1 MRRSKAKKN
10 IITSLILQIVTIIC
24 GLILPRLIIK
34 TYGSATNGLIN
45 SITQFLSYIALL
57 DSGFGLVV
65 KSLLYKPISEKNDRE
80 IKKIL
85 HATNKFFSNIAFIFL
100 VYIIILCTIY
110 PLIVKNQ
117 FDYLFIISLI
127 IVLSISTISEYF
139 IGITYSIYIQ
149 ASQENYIISTIQIVT
164 TILNTIISAILIK
177 LNFSIQIV
185 KLITMALF
193 AIRPFLLKEYVKRKY
208 KLNIN
213 HKEKSNYIIKQKW
226 DGLAQHIAFVV
237 HSNTDIAILSIF
249 STMKEVSV
257 YSVYLLII
265 NGIKKLVE
273 SFSNGI
279 DASWGD
285 MIAKKEHN
293 NLIDKFELYEYL
305 YHTFSTV
312 IFTCTL
318 LLITPFV
325 HVYTKDIT
333 DYNYIRVCFG
343 YIIVMAE
350 FLWAIR
356 LPYSSLVSASGK
368 FKETRNGAIIEAV
381 LNIIISMIL
390 VYKFGIIG
398 VAIGTLISMTI
409 RTIEFIIFTS
419 RKVLDRNVTK
429 PFLHLISII
438 VTTIICYAIFHII
451 DFKYPNSYISWIKEG
466 VIVSIYVGI
475 IVVITNMIMF
485 RKETKRILNIAAR
498 TIKKYINI

>member
-1 MRRSKAKKN
+1 M
-10 IITSLILQIVTIIC
+10 
-24 GLILPRLIIK
+24 
-34 TYGSATNGLIN
+34 
-45 SITQFLSYIALL
+45 
-57 DSGFGLVV
+57 
-65 KSLLYKPISEKNDRE
+65 
-80 IKKIL
+80 
-85 HATNKFFSNIAFIFL
+85 
-100 VYIIILCTIY
+100 
-110 PLIVKNQ
+110 
-117 FDYLFIISLI
+117 
-127 IVLSISTISEYF
+127 
-139 IGITYSIYIQ
+139 
-149 ASQENYIISTIQIVT
+149 
-164 TILNTIISAILIK
+164 
-177 LNFSIQIV
+177 
-185 KLITMALF
+185 
-193 AIRPFLLKEYVKRKY
+193 
-208 KLNIN
+208 
-213 HKEKSNYIIKQKW
+213 
-226 DGLAQHIAFVV
+226 
-237 HSNTDIAILSIF
+237 
-249 STMKEVSV
+249 
-257 YSVYLLII
+257 
-265 NGIKKLVE
+265 E

-312 IFTCTL
+312 IFICTL

-343 YIIVMAE
+343 YIIVIAE

-368 FKETRNGAIIEAV
+368 FKETRNGAIIEAT

-398 VAIGTLISMTI
+398 VAIGTLISMAI

-419 RKVLDRNVTK
+419 KKVLGRNVTK

-438 VTTIICYAIFHII
+438 VTTIICYSIFHII

-475 IVVITNMIMF
+475 IVVITNMIIF